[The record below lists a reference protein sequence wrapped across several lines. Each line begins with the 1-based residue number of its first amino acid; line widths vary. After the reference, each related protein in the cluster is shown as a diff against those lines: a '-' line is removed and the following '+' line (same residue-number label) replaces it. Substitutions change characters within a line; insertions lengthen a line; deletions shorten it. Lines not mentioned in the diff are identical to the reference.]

1 MLPIS
6 SCAGKAAVQKNIV
19 FPHKQT
25 QVFSSPLSSNLRST
39 TMGIKFSR
47 KRDASVNGAEAA
59 EEPTVAQ
66 PEEPE
71 MQPGT
76 TPEHDPDD
84 KQDLDVVVMTPASPV
99 AALPKEDCV
108 WESKEVKEEDE
119 AELKATPAPAPADP
133 SVPEPD
139 PATGALVCST
149 VTPAGPPVDPEPASE
164 ALGHKETF
172 TIETIIEP
180 IMSSPT
186 VDELGDPAPGPG
198 PDPAPGPGPEP
209 TPASVNPDDDF
220 HDKREETTE
229 SAGEL
234 VEAELAGSSQ
244 EVGNDVDQGGVEKLL
259 ENLELTESDLTAD
272 IIPADDTPDT
282 HTWASMNTH
291 SNSVFTAFLMLHAHV
306 LKVNDHFLIHKG
318 HKAKSK
324 TIEHLV
330 YGWGGVEGWRL
341 HGPTLSE

>member
-1 MLPIS
+1 
-6 SCAGKAAVQKNIV
+6 
-19 FPHKQT
+19 
-25 QVFSSPLSSNLRST
+25 
-39 TMGIKFSR
+39 MGIKFSR

-76 TPEHDPDD
+76 TLEHDPDD

-99 AALPKEDCV
+99 ASLPKEDCV

-119 AELKATPAPAPADP
+119 AELKGIPAPADP
-133 SVPEPD
+133 SVPDPD

-149 VTPAGPPVDPEPASE
+149 LTPAGPPVDPEPASE
-164 ALGHKETF
+164 ALGHKDTL

-186 VDELGDPAPGPG
+186 MDELGDPAPAPG
-198 PDPAPGPGPEP
+198 PGPGPEP
-209 TPASVNPDDDF
+209 TPASVNLDDDF
-220 HDKREETTE
+220 HDKCEETTE

-244 EVGNDVDQGGVEKLL
+244 KVGNDVDEGGVEKLL
-259 ENLELTESDLTAD
+259 ENLELTESDLTVD
-272 IIPADDTPDT
+272 IIPADDTPDM
-282 HTWASMNTH
+282 HT
-291 SNSVFTAFLMLHAHV
+291 
-306 LKVNDHFLIHKG
+306 
-318 HKAKSK
+318 
-324 TIEHLV
+324 
-330 YGWGGVEGWRL
+330 
-341 HGPTLSE
+341 